1 MDSSSLDSETAYFL
15 VDALTKKNILAQQGL
30 VTKLQDS
37 AVISM
42 DSKVP

>member
-1 MDSSSLDSETAYFL
+1 MDSSNLDSETAYFL
-15 VDALTKKNILAQQGL
+15 IEALSKKNILVQQRL

-42 DSKVP
+42 DIKVP